1 MADQRDPWEIYAPS
15 APASISGP
23 AKTIDP
29 AETERLRFAGSA
41 DARDERRLT
50 MSEQNDTK
58 QDTNSN
64 FSHASTLRG
73 DYDSLPSVKNYTQA
87 LPVYGAGLQSAPD
100 PAGDQN
106 LIYAYAKVMDPNS
119 VVREGEQESVAN
131 GQTFIDRTTQNLKK
145 QLNGE
150 GTFTPEYRK
159 RLREEMANRMGQ
171 LNQSF
176 IADRVRFKQTA
187 DRNGINPLDVV
198 GEHPGAR
205 FQELSKKVLGRDQ
218 QQLDYNG
225 QPIEQAPAAPDAA
238 SPGTPPVASP
248 AAPIDPNGRGDIGFG
263 VAPGAQSNLSQEQRS
278 GWAAF
283 IAKNPKPT
291 AQQVQAASDL
301 FGLNLT
307 NSEEI
312 AKGLA
317 AGGTLGEIAELPA
330 KTVQEAADRTVDGS
344 TGSSLAS
351 GVVDAVP
358 FAPQIGAVIDTL
370 GGTQGRPNAFNSDK
384 SLADTYAFNR
394 DANNLALT
402 KAQDAHPLAYGL
414 GQAGTLVAGQLG
426 AARALPALGSF
437 MAEGGLAA
445 QIGKAAPVEAA
456 YGAAYGAGRNPD
468 DQLKGALAGGVSAAA
483 GGALG
488 RGAVGALGAVVAPS
502 AGKLGALY
510 SSKVRPTLGQRYAD
524 SGIVGSAIN
533 GAEEAMQ
540 SFPGLGYA
548 VRGARQGARDE
559 FERGAFNKAL
569 NEIGDELPASTQL
582 GTEANAYMQD
592 AFKKGYDETLPRMRA
607 VEDEE
612 FKAGTQSI
620 RDEVANGALADDS
633 ASRFNK
639 IISAEVDRR
648 VVDGAMNGESLKAA
662 ISKLGE
668 RIRGI
673 RSSPNGDRDLA
684 SKLEDYAD
692 ELKASASRHS
702 DPEDVAR
709 LAAIDKGYAVS
720 VRLEDAA
727 AMRGG
732 DPARFTPKQLDRSVQ
747 KNSGG
752 VRSRSY
758 LRGDALLQDYATAGQ
773 SLVDRLPNSG
783 TPERL
788 LMTQGMLS
796 APLGALGYAS
806 PIGALGAAAATIPYA
821 PGIRRATQGLLA
833 PRQSAR
839 LNTLGDLLR
848 RNASLG
854 GAAATPL
861 LLQNGSANGN

>member
-1 MADQRDPWEIYAPS
+1 
-15 APASISGP
+15 
-23 AKTIDP
+23 
-29 AETERLRFAGSA
+29 
-41 DARDERRLT
+41 
-50 MSEQNDTK
+50 MSEQNDAK

-119 VVREGEQESVAN
+119 VVREGEQDSVAN
-131 GQTFIDRTTQNLKK
+131 GQSFIDRTTQNLKK
-145 QLNGE
+145 QLGGE

-225 QPIEQAPAAPDAA
+225 QPIEQAPAAPGAVPDAA
-238 SPGTPPVASP
+238 APGAPPAVSP
-248 AAPIDPNGRGDIGFG
+248 AAPIDPNGQGDIGFG

-426 AARALPALGSF
+426 AARALPAAAAF
-437 MAEGGLAA
+437 MADGGLTA
-445 QIGKAAPVEAA
+445 QIAKAAPVEGA
-456 YGAAYGAGRNPD
+456 YGALYGAGRNPD
-468 DQLKGALAGGVSAAA
+468 APLKGALGGGVAAAA
-483 GGALG
+483 GGAIG
-488 RGAVGALGAVVAPS
+488 RGAVGAAGAIIAPGTRGLGQ
-502 AGKLGALY
+502 LY
-510 SSKVRPTLGQRYAD
+510 QNGVRPTIGQKMGGA
-524 SGIVGSAIN
+524 AN
-533 GAEEAMQ
+533 WAEEMMGSLPFAGGVIR
-540 SFPGLGYA
+540 S
-548 VRGARQGARDE
+548 ARQQSRDQ
-559 FERGAFNKAL
+559 FERGAFNQAL
-569 NEIGDELPASTQL
+569 GEIGTELPADMQL
-582 GTEANAYMQD
+582 GTAPHAFMQGAFNDAYDTARTGMQFVPDQQFRSDLSAFSADVQNGVLDQTEIRQVAQIVNNAVGSRLQNAGGVLDGAAYKTASSD
-592 AFKKGYDETLPRMRA
+592 IA
-607 VEDEE
+607 
-612 FKAGTQSI
+612 KAASQLART
-620 RDEVANGALADDS
+620 NPNLAD
-633 ASRFNK
+633 RV
-639 IISAEVDRR
+639 AEFGNIV
-648 VVDGAMNGESLKAA
+648 
-662 ISKLGE
+662 
-668 RIRGI
+668 
-673 RSSPNGDRDLA
+673 
-684 SKLEDYAD
+684 
-692 ELKASASRHS
+692 
-702 DPEDVAR
+702 
-709 LAAIDKGYAVS
+709 
-720 VRLEDAA
+720 DAA
-727 AMRGG
+727 ARRNSNPDAVNLLDAADRGYAQAVRIEHAAA
-732 DPARFTPKQLDRSVQ
+732 ARSGEVGRFSPTQFDRAVQ
-747 KNSGG
+747 KDSGG

-758 LRGDALLQDYATAGQ
+758 LRGDALMGDYAEAGKA
-773 SLVDRLPNSG
+773 LVDRHPNSG
-783 TPERL
+783 TPER
-788 LMTQGMLS
+788 G
-796 APLGALGYAS
+796 AALGLLAGGVGYVS
-806 PIGALGAAAATIPYA
+806 PGTAGAVGLGMAAYA
-821 PGIRRATQGLLA
+821 PGVRNVVGAMIA

-848 RNASLG
+848 RNAGLG
-854 GAAATPL
+854 GAAGTPL
-861 LLQNGSANGN
+861 LLDRGANNGN